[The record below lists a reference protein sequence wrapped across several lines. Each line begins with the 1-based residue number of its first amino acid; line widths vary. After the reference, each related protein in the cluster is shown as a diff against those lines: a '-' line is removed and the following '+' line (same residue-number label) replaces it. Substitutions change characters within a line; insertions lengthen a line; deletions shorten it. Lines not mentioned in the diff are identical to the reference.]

1 MSDLFKASAQSLLSR
16 AFLSDVRGS
25 VDALFSAFCS
35 DPSHLKTY
43 LRSNTVPTT
52 ATSRHLSNFLSF
64 NQIPLA
70 LHLQKILIEVKAEAQ
85 KQLAKTKGGKELVG
99 HVTEV
104 LRRKMSGGK
113 EEYASEEVKELVYY
127 LWSLL
132 RSCLANADS
141 IVIDQL
147 LLLILE
153 QF

>member
-1 MSDLFKASAQSLLSR
+1 MSDLFKTSTQSLLSR

-25 VDALFSAFCS
+25 VDALFSAFYS

-43 LRSNTVPTT
+43 LRSNAILTT
-52 ATSRHLSNFLSF
+52 ATSRYLSGFLSF

-70 LHLQKILIEVKAEAQ
+70 LYLQKILIEVKAETQ
-85 KQLAKTKGGKELVG
+85 KQLTKVKGGKELVG

-104 LRRKMSGGK
+104 LRKKMNGAR
-113 EEYASEEVKELVYY
+113 EEYANEEVKELVYY

-132 RSCLANADS
+132 RGSLADADS
-141 IVIDQL
+141 VVIDQL
-147 LLLILE
+147 LLLTFE